1 MAVAIASVNL
11 PSSACFSAS
20 SQSVKWWRSMWR
32 FIAEDTDDLGH
43 ATFASC
49 LREKFVLGKRQ
60 RYKSE
65 AAELEI
71 GCREKKNRTEDVVG
85 R

>member
-1 MAVAIASVNL
+1 
-11 PSSACFSAS
+11 
-20 SQSVKWWRSMWR
+20 MWR
-32 FIAEDTDDLGH
+32 FIVETDDLGH